1 MIVEIN
7 LWKICLHTYENKKYW
22 VLYKYIYDIV
32 SHYVY
37 SPKMALCTKIYITG
51 IKIYNICN
59 NELMG

>member
-32 SHYVY
+32 SRYVY